1 MTFPDQKLLEAL
13 AAEVGALLL
22 TNGQKLTTA
31 ESCTGGWVAQCLTA
45 IPGSSDWFERGFV
58 TYSNEAKHEMLGVDP
73 ETLTSHGAVSEAT
86 AAAMA
91 SGALQHS
98 HADWALA
105 ITGVAGPSGGS
116 PGKPVGTVCFAW
128 AGTEGRLETQT
139 CHFIGCREEVRA
151 KSVAHALGGLLERAA
166 HLTV

>member
-1 MTFPDQKLLEAL
+1 MTSPDQKSLEAL

-58 TYSNEAKHEMLGVDP
+58 TYSNEAKHEMLGVDL
-73 ETLTSHGAVSEAT
+73 ETLSSHGAVSEPT
-86 AAAMA
+86 AAAMVV
-91 SGALQHS
+91 GALQHS

-116 PGKPVGTVCFAW
+116 AEKPVGTVSFAW
-128 AGTEGRLETQT
+128 TNTEGRLETQT
-139 CHFIGCREEVRA
+139 RLFEGCREEVRA
-151 KSVAHALGGLLERAA
+151 KSVAHALSGLLERAA
-166 HLTV
+166 YLTV

>member
-1 MTFPDQKLLEAL
+1 MTSPDQKSLEAL

-58 TYSNEAKHEMLGVDP
+58 TYSNEAKHEMLGVDL
-73 ETLTSHGAVSEAT
+73 ETLSSHGAVSEPT

-91 SGALQHS
+91 VGALQHS
-98 HADWALA
+98 HADWALT

-116 PGKPVGTVCFAW
+116 PEKPVGTVCFAW
-128 AGTEGRLETQT
+128 SNSEGRLETQT
-139 CHFIGCREEVRA
+139 RLFEGGREEVRA
-151 KSVAHALGGLLERAA
+151 KSVAHALKGLLERAA
-166 HLTV
+166 NLTV